1 MKKERIQYSFDVW
14 LFIPDEDKLIMN
26 EEDVIIDNRLSKLL
40 DFFCQNPNIV
50 FSRDE
55 LINKV
60 WNGSIL
66 TDQVITQAIF
76 ELRKTLKSAERH
88 SMGYIITVPKRG
100 YKLDVEVQK
109 TILIHPSMVT
119 KTLPVSDVY
128 ENTEQPESAP
138 TSDSSIKTQQD
149 SPQPINGAA
158 VIVDQPINHDE
169 VEDSKAS
176 HKQVAQAHT
185 QDQTETETETET
197 ENHRTHDQKNHRDN
211 TQNNQIPLSNI
222 HPNRNE
228 ASSKTRDSNDL
239 TNGSAQPSANYA
251 KSTATRNDTT
261 TKPERTQ
268 RKPYRLAIVV
278 SAIVIAIGVF
288 WWSSQSST
296 SSSYTAS
303 SSDSDANSSINGM
316 TDLFDS
322 ESRSSE
328 TTDKTNQVT
337 NNQVLENH
345 KAHASVHYLSLEP
358 RYIYVRIDESLKNDA
373 FKRGIV
379 HKLMSYLTTYRDF
392 RIVVDETLVPNSA
405 NVVSFK
411 KKIDGDREY
420 LDITYFNRIS
430 NFKHLG
436 RDYLIDASSL
446 HTTMR
451 NMLDDLLDSFN
462 IDIQK
467 SILRQQISELPK
479 QEESLQLTLESL
491 GLTFMTLDRTDTLK
505 KVIEANELEPDN
517 HFLMSSRYLY
527 ELADI
532 FLLKSSQKE
541 KLVQKLNDRFGK
553 KLLLAENSPTS
564 YRVYDAL
571 AAYSLTQDNP
581 SEAERY
587 MTLIPRNDYNV
598 MSMIILAKLEE
609 SKGNPAAAEEF
620 YYETIL
626 ESGYPVV
633 LKIAQTLFFNS
644 NISEIESKLEIV
656 D

>member
-55 LINKV
+55 LINEV

-128 ENTEQPESAP
+128 ENTEQPESAS
-138 TSDSSIKTQQD
+138 TSESSIKTQQD
-149 SPQPINGAA
+149 APQPINGAA

-169 VEDSKAS
+169 VEDSKAP
-176 HKQVAQAHT
+176 HEQVPQAHT
-185 QDQTETETETET
+185 QDQTETET

-211 TQNNQIPLSNI
+211 TQNNQTPLSNI
-222 HPNRNE
+222 HPNRDE

-328 TTDKTNQVT
+328 TTDKTNQIT

-358 RYIYVRIDESLKNDA
+358 RYIYVRIDESLKKDA

-392 RIVVDETLVPNSA
+392 RIVVDETLVSNSA

-505 KVIEANELEPDN
+505 KIIEANELEPDN

>member
-14 LFIPDEDKLIMN
+14 LFIPDEDKLIIDS
-26 EEDVIIDNRLSKLL
+26 EDVIIDNRLSKLL

-55 LINKV
+55 LINEV

-76 ELRKTLKSAERH
+76 ELRKTLKLAERH

-100 YKLDVEVQK
+100 YKLDVEVKKNVLVSSPVEVNAISVDEENFVGTNTLQAPVNRPDDERSTAQDDDTAPDNSAASGDTK
-109 TILIHPSMVT
+109 APNEPTITVPS
-119 KTLPVSDVY
+119 S
-128 ENTEQPESAP
+128 NTTTSSNSNPDASTYSSERLTQPISTSSTTTSTTASPKQESA
-138 TSDSSIKTQQD
+138 KR
-149 SPQPINGAA
+149 SPLVAA
-158 VIVDQPINHDE
+158 VG
-169 VEDSKAS
+169 A
-176 HKQVAQAHT
+176 
-185 QDQTETETETET
+185 
-197 ENHRTHDQKNHRDN
+197 
-211 TQNNQIPLSNI
+211 
-222 HPNRNE
+222 
-228 ASSKTRDSNDL
+228 
-239 TNGSAQPSANYA
+239 
-251 KSTATRNDTT
+251 
-261 TKPERTQ
+261 
-268 RKPYRLAIVV
+268 LALC
-278 SAIVIAIGVF
+278 AIVIAIAVS
-288 WWSSQSST
+288 WWGLQSP
-296 SSSYTAS
+296 
-303 SSDSDANSSINGM
+303 SDSQNNSISNSSVLVG
-316 TDLFDS
+316 TEPSDS
-322 ESRSSE
+322 RDQASDSVSRAHSA
-328 TTDKTNQVT
+328 TGHQT
-337 NNQVLENH
+337 LEDH
-345 KAHASVHYLSLEP
+345 QPHASVHYLSLEP
-358 RYIYVRIDESLKNDA
+358 RYIYVRIDESLKSDA

-392 RIVVDETLVPNSA
+392 RLIVDETLVPNSA

-411 KKIDGDREY
+411 SKIEGDREY

-436 RDYLIDASSL
+436 RDYLIDTSSL
-446 HTTMR
+446 HSTMR
-451 NMLDDLLDSFN
+451 TMLDDLLDSFN

-467 SILRQQISELPK
+467 TILKQQISELPK
-479 QEESLQLTLESL
+479 QEASLRLTLESL

-505 KVIEANELEPDN
+505 KIIEANELEPDN

-541 KLVQKLNDRFGK
+541 KLVKRLNDRFGK
-553 KLLLAENSPTS
+553 KLLSAGDNPTS

-581 SEAERY
+581 NEAKRY

-598 MSMIILAKLEE
+598 MSTIILAKLAE
-609 SKGNPAAAEEF
+609 SNGNPAAAEEY

-633 LKIAQTLFFNS
+633 LKVAQTLFFNS
-644 NISEIESKLEIV
+644 NISEIESKLERK
-656 D
+656 

>member
-14 LFIPDEDKLIMN
+14 LFVPDEDKLIMDN
-26 EEDVIIDNRLSKLL
+26 EDVIIDNRLSKLL

-55 LINKV
+55 LINEV

-109 TILIHPSMVT
+109 TILIHPSMMT

-128 ENTEQPESAP
+128 ENTEPPESAS
-138 TSDSSIKTQQD
+138 TSDSSMKTQQD
-149 SPQPINGAA
+149 SPQSINGAA
-158 VIVDQPINHDE
+158 VITEQPINHGE
-169 VEDSKAS
+169 VEDSKTS
-176 HKQVAQAHT
+176 HEQVPQAHT
-185 QDQTETETETET
+185 QDQ
-197 ENHRTHDQKNHRDN
+197 QNHRDN
-211 TQNNQIPLSNI
+211 TPNNQTPLSNI
-222 HPNRNE
+222 QPNRDE
-228 ASSKTRDSNDL
+228 ASSKTGDSNDL
-239 TNGSAQPSANYA
+239 TNGSAKPSASYE

-261 TKPERTQ
+261 KKPKRTQ

-278 SAIVIAIGVF
+278 SAIVIAIGVY

-303 SSDSDANSSINGM
+303 SSDNDASSSVNGM

-322 ESRSSE
+322 ESGSSE

-337 NNQVLENH
+337 NDQVLENH
-345 KAHASVHYLSLEP
+345 KAHSSVHYLSLEP

-411 KKIDGDREY
+411 KKTDGDREY

-479 QEESLQLTLESL
+479 QEQALQLTLESL

-505 KVIEANELEPDN
+505 KIIAANELEPDN
-517 HFLMSSRYLY
+517 HFVMSSRYLY

-564 YRVYDAL
+564 YRIYDAL
-571 AAYSLTQDNP
+571 AAYSLTEDNP
-581 SEAERY
+581 SAAERY
-587 MTLIPRNDYNV
+587 MTLIPRSEYNV

-609 SKGNPAAAEEF
+609 SKGNPAAAEEY

-633 LKIAQTLFFNS
+633 LKVAQTLFFNS
-644 NISEIESKLEIV
+644 NISEIESKVEIV
-656 D
+656 K

>member
-55 LINKV
+55 LINEV

-128 ENTEQPESAP
+128 ENTEQPESAS

-169 VEDSKAS
+169 VEDSKAP
-176 HKQVAQAHT
+176 HEQVPQAHT
-185 QDQTETETETET
+185 QDLT

-211 TQNNQIPLSNI
+211 TQNNQTPLSSI
-222 HPNRNE
+222 HPNRDE
-228 ASSKTRDSNDL
+228 ASSKMRDSNDL
-239 TNGSAQPSANYA
+239 TNGPDQPSANYT

-303 SSDSDANSSINGM
+303 SSDIDANSSINGM

-467 SILRQQISELPK
+467 TILKQQISELPK
-479 QEESLQLTLESL
+479 QEVPLRLAFESL

-505 KVIEANELEPDN
+505 KIIEANELEPDN

-541 KLVQKLNDRFGK
+541 QLVKKLNNRFGE
-553 KLLLAENSPTS
+553 KLLSAGINPTS

-581 SEAERY
+581 NEAERY

-598 MSMIILAKLEE
+598 MSTIILAKLEE
-609 SKGNPAAAEEF
+609 SKGNPAAAEEY

-633 LKIAQTLFFNS
+633 LKVAQTLFFNS
-644 NISEIESKLEIV
+644 NISEIESKLEV
-656 D
+656 AK

>member
-55 LINKV
+55 LINEV

-128 ENTEQPESAP
+128 ENTEQPESAS
-138 TSDSSIKTQQD
+138 TSYSSIKTQQD

-158 VIVDQPINHDE
+158 VIVNQPINHDE
-169 VEDSKAS
+169 VEDSKAP
-176 HKQVAQAHT
+176 HEQVPQAHT
-185 QDQTETETETET
+185 QHQTET

-211 TQNNQIPLSNI
+211 TQNNQTPLSNI
-222 HPNRNE
+222 HPNRDE
-228 ASSKTRDSNDL
+228 ASSKMRDSNDL
-239 TNGSAQPSANYA
+239 TNGPVQPSANYT

-303 SSDSDANSSINGM
+303 SSDNDANSSINGM

-345 KAHASVHYLSLEP
+345 KAHSSVHYLSLEP
-358 RYIYVRIDESLKNDA
+358 RYIYVRIDESLKKDA

-392 RIVVDETLVPNSA
+392 RIVVDETLIPNSA

-491 GLTFMTLDRTDTLK
+491 GLTFMTLDRTDTLNK
-505 KVIEANELEPDN
+505 IIEANELEPDN

>member
-14 LFIPDEDKLIMN
+14 LFIPDEDKLIIDN
-26 EEDVIIDNRLSKLL
+26 EDVIIDNRLSKLL

-55 LINKV
+55 LINEV

-109 TILIHPSMVT
+109 NVLITPSLQVNTVSIDEASIIDTENDPPQTSSSKIKSSAEQGDDDALSDSGKVSANVT
-119 KTLPVSDVY
+119 LQDTNIQDNQT
-128 ENTEQPESAP
+128 NTTQNLAESKSNNSGISTGSSTHFEQPNSSHQTQ
-138 TSDSSIKTQQD
+138 TSST
-149 SPQPINGAA
+149 
-158 VIVDQPINHDE
+158 
-169 VEDSKAS
+169 
-176 HKQVAQAHT
+176 
-185 QDQTETETETET
+185 
-197 ENHRTHDQKNHRDN
+197 
-211 TQNNQIPLSNI
+211 
-222 HPNRNE
+222 
-228 ASSKTRDSNDL
+228 
-239 TNGSAQPSANYA
+239 AQPKEKPA
-251 KSTATRNDTT
+251 KPSPLVVAVGALAT
-261 TKPERTQ
+261 
-268 RKPYRLAIVV
+268 

-288 WWSSQSST
+288 WWWLQSPNESYNSIDSST
-296 SSSYTAS
+296 LVTTERAYSRNHT
-303 SSDSDANSSINGM
+303 SDSDTKSNAVSNH
-316 TDLFDS
+316 
-322 ESRSSE
+322 
-328 TTDKTNQVT
+328 QVI
-337 NNQVLENH
+337 EEH
-345 KAHASVHYLSLEP
+345 KAHATVHYLSLEP
-358 RYIYVRIDESLKNDA
+358 RYIYVRVDENLKNNA
-373 FKRGIV
+373 FMRGIV
-379 HKLMSYLTTYRDF
+379 HKLMSYVTTYRNF
-392 RIVVDETLVPNSA
+392 RIIVDETLVPNSA

-411 KKIDGDREY
+411 SKTEGDREY

-446 HTTMR
+446 HSTMR
-451 NMLDDLLDSFN
+451 TMLDDLLDSFN

-467 SILRQQISELPK
+467 TILKQQISELPK
-479 QEESLQLTLESL
+479 QEVPLRLALESL

-505 KVIEANELEPDN
+505 KIIEANELEPDN

-541 KLVQKLNDRFGK
+541 QLVKKLNNRFGE
-553 KLLLAENSPTS
+553 KLLSAGINPTS

-581 SEAERY
+581 NEAERY

-598 MSMIILAKLEE
+598 MSTIILAKLEE
-609 SKGNPAAAEEF
+609 SKGNPAAAEEY

-633 LKIAQTLFFNS
+633 LKVAQTLFFNS
-644 NISEIESKLEIV
+644 NISEIESKLEV
-656 D
+656 AK